1 MRLLKYSL
9 ALLAFAACSNTIAS
23 SIDDDYDSDAYES
36 GGNLIVKIRGC
47 AIITEGDLK
56 SLPSTTRSN
65 INPAPANAPFNY
77 NPNQHVNIKNGLK
90 NGYGIENANT
100 LFFTDHFATE
110 LSIGLSA
117 YILPQSALQTIYNNY
132 ANGTPGNITT
142 TTVTNAAAVGGAA
155 VPILTTTNIRQNINN
170 DQANPGA
177 PVPAVDASG
186 NPATQTNVTTGPYL
200 PSYNT
205 KRHLLM
211 GIPLNLTLQYHIAPY
226 GAIRPYVGIGG
237 NFTYFTSK
245 AKEYTVK
252 PAYGMVL
259 QAGVDIVMTDDT
271 VISIDARYTKLAPKI
286 RFKSSFLNGAEA
298 VSSKMKMDPFVISA
312 GIGFKL

>member
-9 ALLAFAACSNTIAS
+9 ALLAFAASSSTFAS
-23 SIDDDYDSDAYES
+23 SVDKDYDSGAYES
-36 GGNLIVKIRGC
+36 GGNLLVKIRGC
-47 AIITEGDLK
+47 AIITDGNLK
-56 SLPSTTRSN
+56 SLPATDKRPQHNQNNPVSAKRS
-65 INPAPANAPFNY
+65 
-77 NPNQHVNIKNGLK
+77 LK

-100 LFFTDHFATE
+100 LFFADHFATE

-117 YILPQSALQTIYNNY
+117 YILPQTGLQKIYNNY
-132 ANGTPGNITT
+132 AKGTPGNISIVGTEDLSTPYATSTLDKAVDGVVNVTAGPNTGDLTGGVYPGHYNSSGTEVATT
-142 TTVTNAAAVGGAA
+142 TT
-155 VPILTTTNIRQNINN
+155 I
-170 DQANPGA
+170 
-177 PVPAVDASG
+177 SG
-186 NPATQTNVTTGPYL
+186 SYP

-252 PAYGMVL
+252 PAYGLVL

-271 VISIDARYTKLAPKI
+271 VISIDMKYTKLAPKI
-286 RFKSSFLNGAEA
+286 TFKSSFLNGADA
-298 VSSKMKMDPFVISA
+298 VSSKMKMDPFIISA
-312 GIGFKL
+312 GLGFKL